1 MEAPDRIVDI
11 HRLPE
16 LVHIAVEGDE
26 LVIGAGARMSH
37 VSAHPD
43 VQRVCPAISEALW
56 RSASQ
61 QLRNM
66 ATIGGNLMQRTR
78 CPYFRAG
85 APYACNKREPGS
97 GCSAIGGVEGVPAVM
112 GVSDHCVA
120 IYPGDLGIALAA
132 FDATVDVIGPQG
144 ARSLPF
150 VELNLLPGSTP
161 EREHALHPGEII
173 TAVRVPVTPVAA
185 ASAYLK
191 IRPRESYAF
200 ALASAAVG
208 VLTGDDGRVT
218 DCRIGIGG
226 VSTTP
231 VRAAEAERSLIGEP
245 LTGRTARAAG
255 EIALRGARPGY
266 QSELGTRTVAE
277 ALLSV
282 GRSA

>member
-1 MEAPDRIVDI
+1 
-11 HRLPE
+11 
-16 LVHIAVEGDE
+16 
-26 LVIGAGARMSH
+26 VIGAGARMSH
-37 VSAHPD
+37 VSAQPD
-43 VQRVCPAISEALW
+43 VKRLFPAISEALW

-78 CPYFRAG
+78 CPYFRGG
-85 APYACNKREPGS
+85 APFKCNKREPGS
-97 GCSAIGGVEGVPAVM
+97 GCSAIDGVDGGPAVL

-120 IYPGDLGIALAA
+120 TYPGDLGIALAA
-132 FDATVDVIGPQG
+132 FDATVDVIGPDG

-150 VELNLLPGSTP
+150 TSLNLLPGTTP
-161 EREHALHPGEII
+161 EQEHALHPGEII
-173 TAVRVPVTPVAA
+173 TQVRVPVTPVAA

-231 VRAAEAERSLIGEP
+231 VRAVEAERSLIGGP
-245 LTGRTARAAG
+245 LTEQTARAAG
-255 EIALRGARPGY
+255 EIALRGARDGFKV
-266 QSELGTRTVAE
+266 ELGIRTVAA
-277 ALLSV
+277 ALLST
-282 GRSA
+282 GRNA